1 MMRALAAVGTTQAQR
16 QALVRINLSLSLIA
30 TGLLYRDQQIRNA
43 ILSELALTTV
53 PSQLIRKPVE
63 LLNTIA
69 ETITMFSRR
78 LSDGFAYETLLE
90 IQTEARAIFGR
101 LERAR

>member
-1 MMRALAAVGTTQAQR
+1 MRTLAAVGTTQAQR

-43 ILSELALTTV
+43 ILSELAGTTV